1 MVKYQF
7 VESAIRGG
15 ISMTCKCYADVNNK
29 FLKSEDVNKPTSY
42 IVY

>member
-1 MVKYQF
+1 MLLTYEKLF
-7 VESAIRGG
+7 KWGG